1 MQRGV
6 VGDCWHEAEE
16 QKKGRNATMV
26 HGWSRASVRRGF
38 LALVLASGIGV
49 HALPARAQE
58 TDLSTLSGEIVSDGS
73 STVGP
78 LTQAVAEEF
87 NAQAPNV
94 QISVDISGTGGG
106 FKRFCAGETDLSN
119 ASRAIK
125 DEERAL
131 CADNGVDW
139 YQFEVAYDGL
149 TVVTN
154 KENTWLTCIT
164 TDQLKQLWQKNNPAN
179 TWADLNADYPADTV
193 DLYGPGTDSGTFD
206 FFVET
211 ILGEDEIREDFTP
224 SEDDNVLVEGVAG
237 DVNALGYFGLAYY
250 EANTDTLNAVAI
262 DNGGGNCVAPSP
274 ETVQDGTYAPLSRPL
289 FVYVNADS
297 LQRPEVQEFI
307 RFYLN
312 EAATLA
318 PEVGYVS
325 SPDESYAEDMK
336 SFEAAL
342 SGTGTPDS
350 AAAAT
355 PAS

>member
-1 MQRGV
+1 MVKVGTFSWLRQGLPV
-6 VGDCWHEAEE
+6 VALAC
-16 QKKGRNATMV
+16 
-26 HGWSRASVRRGF
+26 
-38 LALVLASGIGV
+38 ALVAGTTPVLAQD
-49 HALPARAQE
+49 A
-58 TDLSTLSGEIVSDGS
+58 DLSTLSGEIVSDGS

-94 QISVDISGTGGG
+94 QTSVDISGTGGG
-106 FKRFCAGETDLSN
+106 FKRFCAGETDIQN
-119 ASRAIK
+119 ASRAIED
-125 DEERAL
+125 DEAAT
-131 CADNGVDW
+131 CTQSGVDW
-139 YQFEVAYDGL
+139 YEFEVAYDGI

-164 TDQLKQLWQKNNPAN
+164 TDDLKRLWQKENPAN
-179 TWADLNADYPADTV
+179 TWADLNPDYPAETIA
-193 DLYGPGTDSGTFD
+193 LYGPGTDSGTFD

-250 EANTDTLNAVAI
+250 EANQDVLNAVAI
-262 DNGGGNCVAPSP
+262 DAGDGTCVTPSP
-274 ETVQDGTYAPLSRPL
+274 DTVRDGTYAPLSRPL
-289 FVYVNADS
+289 LVYVNADS
-297 LQRPEVQEFI
+297 LQRPEVQEFV

-318 PEVGYVS
+318 PEVGYVA
-325 SPDESYAEDMK
+325 SPAESYAEDMQ

-342 SGTGTPDS
+342 SGSGTPDS

-355 PAS
+355 PTA